1 MMRALPNDVVAQ
13 DNVWQLRTRKIARAK
28 TGLHHALSQQY
39 RYLQR
44 SWHLQMTWHLQMN
57 RTLQMNRPS
66 RLIHVLRRSV
76 TPFIVTICQQAGD

>member
-1 MMRALPNDVVAQ
+1 MMSALPNDVVAQ

-44 SWHLQMTWHLQMN
+44 SWHLQMN